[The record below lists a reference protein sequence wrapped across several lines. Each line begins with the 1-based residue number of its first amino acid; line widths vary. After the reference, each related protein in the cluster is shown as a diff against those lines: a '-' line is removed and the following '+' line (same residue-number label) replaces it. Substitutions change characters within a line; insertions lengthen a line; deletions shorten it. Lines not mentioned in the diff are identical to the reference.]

1 MAGERSK
8 LPLWSSHILHTSAHL
23 YAVLFASI
31 SPSPD
36 RGEGPSSSLH
46 SEVQLKRAKIPYT
59 MDVARNFQETFGR
72 ITPHDSRVFL
82 LLWHA
87 LHLILRVLYIAREI
101 LSTVESYLITNG
113 LLKAYDHLN
122 LDRVKYLGV
131 VIDSD
136 EARQTSEVIELLEWL
151 SAIGIK
157 KVCLYDREG
166 VLKKSK
172 EVIVERFSSAKLYN
186 VWPMRS
192 MISSCYYEHNVSL
205 LTVFSCPLMQDDSVT
220 DPIDS
225 KKQMDFEFVSISDGK
240 EAVAKAANV
249 LFKKYY
255 LDGDTEKPFF
265 TETYLNDAL
274 KALGA
279 VEPDPDLLL
288 IYGPARC
295 HLGFP
300 AWRIRYTEM
309 TTTIQGYPLEGNGTP
324 ESCQAGLRAPGM
336 PRGQDPTVVSMAL
349 ACGDSLENLKKSR
362 RYGSFDDEKWI
373 ESASSRESSR

>member
-1 MAGERSK
+1 
-8 LPLWSSHILHTSAHL
+8 
-23 YAVLFASI
+23 
-31 SPSPD
+31 
-36 RGEGPSSSLH
+36 
-46 SEVQLKRAKIPYT
+46 
-59 MDVARNFQETFGR
+59 MDVAEEFHGTFGR
-72 ITPHDSRVFL
+72 ITPNDSRVFL
-82 LLWHA
+82 LVWHVV
-87 LHLILRVLYIAREI
+87 HLILRVLYLAREI

-113 LLKAYDHLN
+113 LLRVYEHLN

-172 EVIVERFSSAKLYN
+172 EVLVERFGSVKLSN
-186 VWPMRS
+186 
-192 MISSCYYEHNVSL
+192 
-205 LTVFSCPLMQDDSVT
+205 DDSRT
-220 DPIDS
+220 DPIHS

-265 TETYLNDAL
+265 TETYLTDAL
-274 KALGA
+274 KTLGA
-279 VEPDPDLLL
+279 VEPDPDFLL
-288 IYGPARC
+288 IYGPTRC

-309 TTTIQGYPLEGNGTP
+309 VHMGPLKYKKY
-324 ESCQAGLRAPGM
+324 GLI
-336 PRGQDPTVVSMAL
+336 
-349 ACGDSLENLKKSR
+349 LKAIHKFTKVKQN
-362 RYGSFDDEKWI
+362 YGS
-373 ESASSRESSR
+373 